1 MSKRL
6 SVTPFYMRRGLVSSK
21 LLQASG
27 SSPPRPGCRR
37 AAATSAVAVRDRVG
51 GCTHDCARCPF
62 RAVSAT
68 QKARRA
74 PALQTRLRGH
84 SERTVRE
91 HPVRLIVCISEFH
104 WQRLEILKK
113 KKKTGSICA
122 ACRSRRLTRPPRGAR
137 QTCSAKP
144 RDSRVRITRVTRLVE
159 AARTWTRG
167 RGAAGGS
174 RAWGRPHTGAGSPLG
189 VWGETS
195 PDWVAAVTV
204 QLCRRA
210 GHRCTLDTG
219 YVCVA

>member
-6 SVTPFYMRRGLVSSK
+6 SVTPFYMRRCLASSR

-51 GCTHDCARCPF
+51 GRTHDCARCPF

-113 KKKTGSICA
+113 KK
-122 ACRSRRLTRPPRGAR
+122 RRDPFAR
-137 QTCSAKP
+137 HAGQD
-144 RDSRVRITRVTRLVE
+144 DSRVHHVGHVRRVLLSHETRVCESHV
-159 AARTWTRG
+159 
-167 RGAAGGS
+167 
-174 RAWGRPHTGAGSPLG
+174 
-189 VWGETS
+189 
-195 PDWVAAVTV
+195 
-204 QLCRRA
+204 
-210 GHRCTLDTG
+210 
-219 YVCVA
+219 